1 MSRNACTDV
10 LHFWDGASPFG
21 PQPVAGGNQ
30 RGLGAVVGVEFAEDA
45 ANVVAHGF
53 FGDVEPLGDLPVGET
68 RREPLQDLSLAPGE
82 LREEFPLPARHPV
95 GSGKLPD
102 DPCD

>member
-1 MSRNACTDV
+1 MWLRTV
-10 LHFWDGASPFG
+10 
-21 PQPVAGGNQ
+21 
-30 RGLGAVVGVEFAEDA
+30 
-45 ANVVAHGF
+45 F

-68 RREPLQDLSLAPGE
+68 RREPLQHLSLAPGE